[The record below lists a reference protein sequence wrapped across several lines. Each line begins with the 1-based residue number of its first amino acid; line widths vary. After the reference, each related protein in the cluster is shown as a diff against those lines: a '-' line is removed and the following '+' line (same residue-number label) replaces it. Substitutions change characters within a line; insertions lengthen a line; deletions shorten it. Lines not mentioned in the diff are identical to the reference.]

1 MELVSKILT
10 AGGSTLGVA
19 FTAEEAITYGL
30 SALNAVSSSAAADLS
45 ALATA
50 ASAGTLTTA

>member
-1 MELVSKILT
+1 MA